1 LGIIN
6 QPMPENNSSI
16 FKFVDDSFNAADA
29 KHIELCIHCGVNRI
43 SYALFDQDN
52 DQCIRLESLDPNIK
66 QHPGSLE
73 YNDAYFNAIEHLIKN
88 EKWEG
93 KNFQSV
99 KILIDN
105 EHYTLVPK
113 ALFQEKEEEKFL
125 AINQEIFA
133 EKEYVFRND
142 YIKAKDLVNI
152 FVFPASLIKAL
163 GKDFPTAIIKHY
175 ISVLLDNLD
184 HSGLIVNLGNTYLDI
199 ISFKGAQLRF
209 CQSYQFK
216 SKEDI
221 LYHILHVTNHLGLD
235 TKKDPV
241 TVLGEIDQ
249 GSDNYL
255 FLKDYI
261 NQLNLISKP
270 ADINFRNEPEGI
282 KYQQFFTL
290 LSLRKCES

>member
-1 LGIIN
+1 
-6 QPMPENNSSI
+6 MPANNSST
-16 FKFVDDSFNAADA
+16 FKFDDDSFNAADA

-52 DQCIRLESLDPNIK
+52 DYCVRLESLDPNIK
-66 QHPGSLE
+66 QHPGSLN
-73 YNDAYFNAIEHLIKN
+73 YNEAYLRSIEHLVKN
-88 EKWEG
+88 EKWEN

-105 EHYTLVPK
+105 EHYTLVPN
-113 ALFQEKEEEKFL
+113 ALFQDKEEEKFL

-133 EKEYVFRND
+133 EKEHVFRND
-142 YIKAKDLVNI
+142 NIKAQDLVNV
-152 FVFPASLIKAL
+152 FVLPASLIKAL
-163 GKDFPTAIIKHY
+163 GKIFPAAIIKHY
-175 ISVLLDNLD
+175 ISLLLDKVD

-199 ISFKGAQLRF
+199 ISFKDTKLRF

-221 LYHILHVTNHLGLD
+221 LYHILHVMNHLGLD
-235 TKKDPV
+235 TKREPV
-241 TVLGEIDQ
+241 TLLGEIDQ

-261 NQLNLISKP
+261 KRIDLIGKP
-270 ADINFRNEPEGI
+270 ADLNFKSEPAGL

-290 LSLRKCES
+290 LSLRKF